1 MDNNIKVDLHIHT
14 RASDGTW
21 NINELL
27 KEIQTN
33 KIDIFSITD
42 HDTIEMVN
50 KLLEKNLNT
59 NRVFVPGIELSSTFD
74 SREFH
79 ITSYGFDIHNKDL
92 LDLISYNNKV
102 RDDFNNDIIYYFE
115 KLSNKKLINKYY
127 DYKNDNRCGGWKALN
142 FLIDY
147 NLIDGLHDLFDKISN
162 MEEKMIFLPPNKV
175 IDIVH
180 NAGGFSFLAHP
191 GAYYNKELLDKDF
204 LIEWI
209 EMGIDGIEAYSPYL
223 NKLND
228 AKYYIKFCR
237 SNNLM
242 ISGGSDSH
250 GNFIKERKIGK
261 PNIFLDDI
269 NIDKL
274 LNKLKEGGIIEFN
287 R

>member
-1 MDNNIKVDLHIHT
+1 MDNIKKVDLHIHT

-27 KEIQTN
+27 KAIQIN
-33 KIDIFSITD
+33 KIDVFSITD
-42 HDTIEMVN
+42 HDTIKMVI
-50 KLLEKNLNT
+50 KLLQRNLNI
-59 NRVFVPGIELSSTFD
+59 NSVLIPGVELSSTFD

-79 ITSYGFDIHNKDL
+79 ITSYGFDTQNKEL

-102 RDDFNNDIIYYFE
+102 RNDFNKQIIYYFE
-115 KLSNKKLINKYY
+115 KLTNNELINKYY
-127 DYKNDNRCGGWKALN
+127 DYQNDKSRGGWKALN

-147 NLIDGLHDLFDKISN
+147 NLITGLHDLFDKISN

-180 NAGGFSFLAHP
+180 KAGGFSFLAHP
-191 GAYYNKELLDKDF
+191 GAYYDKELLEKDL
-204 LIEWI
+204 LIEFV

-223 NKLND
+223 NKLSD
-228 AKYYIKFCR
+228 AKYYIEFCR

-250 GNFIKERKIGK
+250 GSFIKERKIGK
-261 PNIFLDDI
+261 PDIILNDI

-274 LNKLKEGGIIEFN
+274 LNNLKEGGTIEFN